1 MKIPKNERPMTRYI
15 FDGIPCYI
23 VTQNP
28 NGKYVLYKILGDDE
42 DYQKMKIADTPPDL
56 EVVIEKDRRK

>member
-1 MKIPKNERPMTRYI
+1 MKIPKTERPMTRYV
-15 FDGIPCYI
+15 FDGIACYI
-23 VTQNP
+23 VTQNS

-42 DYQKMKIADTPPDL
+42 DYQKMKTADTPLDL